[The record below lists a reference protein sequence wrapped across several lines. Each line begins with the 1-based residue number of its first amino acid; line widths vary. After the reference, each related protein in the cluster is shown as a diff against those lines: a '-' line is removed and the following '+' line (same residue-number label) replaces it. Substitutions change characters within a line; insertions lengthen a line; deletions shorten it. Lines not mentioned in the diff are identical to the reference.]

1 MIHKL
6 VQYKIVKQFMTK
18 DENNATTKI
27 KKEMAARSNRR
38 SFRRNYRNLSNYV
51 WLFQRQEVFDKY
63 EVAYEIDGK
72 LYEVFPISATDIG
85 VDKKSKDKNL
95 YFRVNSYYNI
105 DYLFRLAYKQYEIN
119 EPSTNKYYAGLIDY
133 SVADNAYVTQKD
145 VYITNNESY
154 ATYDFFDKNGKK
166 IYTYNPEETSNDDY
180 IVRIKPTILQGYE
193 KSDIGSYDD
202 YLNIT
207 ALFKDKLGMD
217 VNVRIDEDKEMVIF
231 SIK

>member
-193 KSDIGSYDD
+193 K
-202 YLNIT
+202 
-207 ALFKDKLGMD
+207 
-217 VNVRIDEDKEMVIF
+217 VI
-231 SIK
+231 SVAMMTI